1 MEEKST
7 QSAYLE
13 GQLLIA
19 MPAMT
24 DPRFERSVIYLCAH
38 NAEGAMGLVVNKLF
52 DEIDFEQLLSQL
64 EIAPDDASPQLNV
77 HFGGPVEAQRGFVLH
92 TAEYVGEG
100 TVVVD
105 DQVALTA
112 TLDILKELASGS
124 GPRGTMLALGYAGWG
139 PGQLEDEIGE
149 NAWLHAPFNE
159 ALVFDREVD
168 TKWQRAL
175 NSIGVDLSSLS
186 GAAGRA

>member
-1 MEEKST
+1 
-7 QSAYLE
+7 
-13 GQLLIA
+13 
-19 MPAMT
+19 
-24 DPRFERSVIYLCAH
+24 
-38 NAEGAMGLVVNKLF
+38 
-52 DEIDFEQLLSQL
+52 
-64 EIAPDDASPQLNV
+64 
-77 HFGGPVEAQRGFVLH
+77 
-92 TAEYVGEG
+92 
-100 TVVVD
+100 
-105 DQVALTA
+105 
-112 TLDILKELASGS
+112 
-124 GPRGTMLALGYAGWG
+124 MLALGYAGWG